1 MLMLFGIQ
9 KEFMHEIR
17 GDVSKK
23 KYPFLYLVKHT
34 NFLKEIKE
42 VEKTNAFKLKKIY

>member
-1 MLMLFGIQ
+1 MHMLFGIQ

-17 GDVSKK
+17 GEVPKK
-23 KYPFLYLVKHT
+23 KFPFLYMIKYT

-42 VEKTNAFKLKKIY
+42 IEKTNAFKLKKIY